1 MTIEAVIGGNTK
13 HVTFAEVE
21 YSICKHT
28 GTCTI
33 GINPAEID
41 NFDPF
46 DTLKINAN
54 GSEIFNGYVD
64 KVTLKDSPYSL
75 QVTGNSALLKADR
88 TFFKD
93 EYISAGESTQYWEEH
108 FLDLADI
115 SNYEVEGPGTVYATH
130 SWSIQTCMDALVNI
144 IEIDNTRLYPDRHG
158 KVCIKSLATDN
169 PVLTFSK
176 YSNVERVV
184 SNGTIRNRA
193 VVFGNL
199 VTADIQ
205 EANSYL
211 VDGEVCTVA
220 ISTSLI
226 ETQAEA
232 TRLANAMLAEFRA
245 PLDVQKYTVDG
256 YPEIS
261 LNDFVVAPYGSG
273 AVTSLKHDYDGENYT
288 TDITIGER
296 CPSFFGIALITPPLF
311 LSTIGHGV
319 WRSDNN
325 GVAWADISGTTLS
338 GVTVPAIHSDMTKLW
353 AISYNNIY
361 NSTDKLGTWNLCNI
375 SDSFNVMRDTTSY
388 TVNKSSLILKDIVT
402 TTVASGVYVVAHDTE
417 NNKIVVLF
425 STDQLNFDK
434 IIMV

>member
-1 MTIEAVIGGNTK
+1 MTIEAVIGGSTK

-21 YSICKHT
+21 YSICKHE

-33 GINPAEID
+33 GIDPAEID

-261 LNDFVVAPYGSG
+261 LNDFVIAPYGSG

-319 WRSDNN
+319 WRSEDN
-325 GVAWADISGTTLS
+325 GLSWKDISGTTLAS
-338 GVTVPAIHSDMTKLW
+338 TTVPAIHSDTTYLW
-353 AISYNNIY
+353 AITANNIY
-361 NSTDKLGTWNLCNI
+361 RSPDKNGTWELCSIQPTYNATKFGENFTISKTNLHL
-375 SDSFNVMRDTTSY
+375 Y
-388 TVNKSSLILKDIVT
+388 DIIT
-402 TTVASGVYVVAHDTE
+402 KNGFTYCVAQDESI
-417 NNKIVVLF
+417 KRIVVLASSDSYNF
-425 STDQLNFDK
+425 SYIYL
-434 IIMV
+434 V